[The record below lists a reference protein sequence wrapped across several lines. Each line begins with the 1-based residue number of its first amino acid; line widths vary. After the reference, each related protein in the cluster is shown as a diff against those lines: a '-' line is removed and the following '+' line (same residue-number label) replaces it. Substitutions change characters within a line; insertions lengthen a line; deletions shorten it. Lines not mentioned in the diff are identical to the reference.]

1 MEIAMRLLL
10 AVVTLAIAQPTLAG
24 EDATIHAGGSTLIA
38 PLMRKWASEY
48 RKLSGVSID
57 YSSTGSGM
65 GITGMTDKS
74 LDFGCTDA
82 PMNDAELEAANQKG
96 GAVAHIP
103 LAMGSVAPV
112 YNLPDAKER
121 LRFTGPLLADIF
133 MGRVHRWNDP
143 AIASLNPNVPL
154 PDREITTV
162 HRLDS
167 SGTTYVWA
175 DYLAKVSPEWR
186 KALGVAKSINW
197 PTGITAQ
204 GNERVA
210 GQVKQIP
217 NSIGYAQLTYGISE
231 VLSVGAVKNADGEFI
246 DPRPAA
252 VTAAAE
258 NSVAVIPDDLRFSIV
273 DSHGKDSYP
282 ISTVTW
288 AIVYVSQPSDRDKL
302 VNDFL
307 RWAIHDGQQYAEP
320 LSYAPLPRPLVARA
334 ESQIVRATAAR

>member
-1 MEIAMRLLL
+1 MTRFLLVLLL
-10 AVVTLAIAQPTLAG
+10 AFASTQSSAKAEDGTL
-24 EDATIHAGGSTLIA
+24 HAGGSTLIA

-48 RKLSGVSID
+48 RKLTGVSID
-57 YSSTGSGM
+57 YASSGSGA
-65 GITGMTDKS
+65 GISGMTDRS

-82 PMNDAELEAANQKG
+82 PMTDAELQAASQQG
-96 GAVAHIP
+96 GPVAHVP
-103 LAMGSVAPV
+103 LAMGAVAPV
-112 YNLPDAKER
+112 YNLPETKER

-133 MGRVHRWNDP
+133 MGTVHRWNDP
-143 AIASLNPNVPL
+143 AIVSLNPNATL

-186 KALGVAKSINW
+186 TTLGVAKSLNW
-197 PTGITAQ
+197 PTGISAK
-204 GNERVA
+204 GNEGFA

-217 NSIGYAQLTYGISE
+217 ESIGYAQLTYGISE
-231 VLSVGAVKNADGEFI
+231 VLSVGAVKNADGEFV

-252 VTAAAE
+252 VTSAAE
-258 NSVAVIPDDLRFSIV
+258 NSVSVIPDDLRFSIV
-273 DSHGKDSYP
+273 DSRGKDSYP

-288 AIVYVSQPSDRDKL
+288 AIVYTSQPSGRNKL
-302 VNDFL
+302 VSDFL
-307 RWAIHDGQQYAEP
+307 RWAMHDGQQFAEP
-320 LSYAPLPRPLVARA
+320 LSYAPLPQPLVARA

>member
-1 MEIAMRLLL
+1 MRQFLL
-10 AVVTLAIAQPTLAG
+10 ALFLAFASTQGGAKA
-24 EDATIHAGGSTLIA
+24 EDVRLHAGGSTLIT

-48 RKLSGVSID
+48 RKLTGVSID
-57 YSSTGSGM
+57 YASSGSGA
-65 GITGMTDKS
+65 GISGMTDRS

-82 PMNDAELEAANQKG
+82 PMTDAELQAANQNG

-103 LAMGSVAPV
+103 LAMGAVAPV
-112 YNLPDAKER
+112 YNLPETRER

-133 MGRVHRWNDP
+133 MGKVHRWNDP
-143 AIASLNPNVPL
+143 AMVNLNPNATL
-154 PDREITTV
+154 PDREIAIV
-162 HRLDS
+162 HRMDS

-175 DYLAKVSPEWR
+175 DYLARVSPEWR
-186 KALGVAKSINW
+186 TTLGVGKTLNW
-197 PTGITAQ
+197 PTGISAK
-204 GNERVA
+204 GNEGVA

-217 NSIGYAQLTYGISE
+217 ESIGYAQLTYGISE
-231 VLSVGAVKNADGEFI
+231 VLSVGAIKNADGEFV

-252 VTAAAE
+252 VTSAADNPVNA
-258 NSVAVIPDDLRFSIV
+258 IPDDLRFSIV

-288 AIVYVSQPSDRDKL
+288 AIVYTSKPPGRDKL

-307 RWAIHDGQQYAEP
+307 RWAIHDGQQFAEP